1 MLSLRGL
8 KARGPQVCYS
18 KCQNYSIRNII
29 YMWGWALIPPDHEV
43 QEMLNYPITL
53 TLDSNGTFLVGFPD
67 IPEANSVGDSAVEAM
82 ANGVDALVTALAIYF
97 EEDRSIP
104 VPSEPLP
111 EQPVVALPALETAK
125 VLLWNKTHKSCR
137 PL

>member
-1 MLSLRGL
+1 
-8 KARGPQVCYS
+8 
-18 KCQNYSIRNII
+18 
-29 YMWGWALIPPDHEV
+29 MWGWALIPPDHEV

-111 EQPVVALPALETAK
+111 EQRVVALPALETAK